1 MPLVSVS
8 AGVTVKFGDPYGNN
22 YLKMNFEIADIDTSL
37 DLESQLTEASSTI
50 NTAIKVLWNKID
62 AELDDKVNQKVGKG
76 KK

>member
-1 MPLVSVS
+1 
-8 AGVTVKFGDPYGNN
+8 
-22 YLKMNFEIADIDTSL
+22 MNFEIADIDTSL